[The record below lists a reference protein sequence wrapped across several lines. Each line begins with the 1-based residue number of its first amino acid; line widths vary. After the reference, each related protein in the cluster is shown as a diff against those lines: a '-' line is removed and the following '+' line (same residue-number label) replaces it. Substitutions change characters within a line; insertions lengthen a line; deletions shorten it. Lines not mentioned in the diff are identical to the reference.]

1 MAYLIALAVFVF
13 AMFPF
18 TQLYPLET
26 YNQPYAIITSALFLA
41 LVPMSLLQIPKYDRI
56 ALIYLGLIGAVM
68 FFIEVPQGVD
78 PRELL
83 YLVSYLT
90 PLLVVPPL
98 FYVMRNRP
106 AMARRLLSWAI
117 IAWVIVGAIQRFI
130 SLTFLN
136 FLVTQSED
144 LSVNIAA
151 SGRGVLGFAP
161 EPTHHALHLVSMATA
176 LMLLRGN
183 RIVVGLAIGA
193 AVLLAGSSFAVLA
206 LAAGTLIWALS
217 APLKRSWFF
226 LLAVFG
232 MLLSSF
238 LPYILSGDSRL
249 VALIDRALYSGTD
262 VLVSDASAN
271 ARLSGIFLPIW
282 ETLRGGLLPSG
293 ISWQAWLEMR
303 ATILVE
309 NGWVFNLS
317 EGGAASGFG
326 LIFVQA
332 GLFSIPIIL
341 LFIKRFLV
349 DFSHQQVGL
358 LTASAF
364 FCFLGQLYLAT
375 PSFSIVYAAL
385 IYGLTERRR
394 AHMHVRQIQ
403 RAAPRGQRSPA
414 SVTPSH
420 VPPRGQ
426 QPLPPT
432 PQAN

>member
-1 MAYLIALAVFVF
+1 MAYFIALAVFVF

-26 YNQPYAIITSALFLA
+26 YNQPYAIIFSALFLA
-41 LVPMSLLQIPKYDRI
+41 LVPLSLLQIPRNDRL
-56 ALIYLGLIGAVM
+56 ALIYLAVLGLVI
-68 FFIEVPQGVD
+68 FFVEVPQGLD

-98 FYVMRNRP
+98 YYVMRNRP
-106 AMARRLLSWAI
+106 ATARRLLTWAI

-161 EPTHHALHLVSMATA
+161 EPTHHALHLISMAAA

-183 RIVVGLAIGA
+183 RVVVGLALGG
-193 AVLLAGSSFAVLA
+193 AVLLAGSSFAVMA
-206 LAAGTLIWALS
+206 LAVGTIIWAAS

-226 LLAVFG
+226 VLAIVG
-232 MLLSSF
+232 MLLSTF
-238 LPYILSGDSRL
+238 LPALLSGDSRL
-249 VALIDRALYSGTD
+249 VQLVDRFLYSGFD
-262 VLVSDASAN
+262 VLVADASAN

-282 ETLRGGLLPSG
+282 ETMRAGLLPSG

-303 ATILVE
+303 ARILVE
-309 NGWVFNLS
+309 NGWVYNLS

-332 GLFSIPIIL
+332 GFFSLPILF

-349 DFSHQQVGL
+349 DFSGHQAGL
-358 LTASAF
+358 LTAAAF

-385 IYGLTERRR
+385 IYGI
-394 AHMHVRQIQ
+394 AQQ
-403 RAAPRGQRSPA
+403 RAARLPRPGPRP
-414 SVTPSH
+414 TY
-420 VPPRGQ
+420 VPPAHGPQSHPR
-426 QPLPPT
+426 PHSLPPAA
-432 PQAN
+432 PAG